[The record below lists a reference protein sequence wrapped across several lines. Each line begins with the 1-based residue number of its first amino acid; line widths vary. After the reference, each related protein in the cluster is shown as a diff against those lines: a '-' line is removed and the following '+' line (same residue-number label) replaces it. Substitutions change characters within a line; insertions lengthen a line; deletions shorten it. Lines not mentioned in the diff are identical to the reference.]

1 MFTIGFDRTG
11 TVHVHQ
17 EQLRGTGGPKRS
29 RNRNQ
34 RKIWYWIGHGVAL
47 LLMFGVGYMIGLKS
61 GKIQVDGRD
70 ISISSNG
77 IIHNRSCIYFKE
89 NASQNCQFCG
99 GLKTK

>member
-34 RKIWYWIGHGVAL
+34 KRIWYWIVGSIIL
-47 LLMFGVGYMIGLKS
+47 LLVFAVGYVTGLKC

-77 IIHNRSCIYFKE
+77 IIHNRSCIYFRE
-89 NASQNCQFCG
+89 DASHNCQFCG
-99 GLKTK
+99 GLKNK